1 MSESPAPFISAPGK
15 AFLIGEYGALHGFS
29 ALVTAIDVRAHAG
42 HAKSPIRDESAVV
55 RCVRDAVAE
64 HLGLESRA
72 ALGPAPVVD
81 TRRFSL
87 GLRKLGLGSSAAVAA
102 CVAAYHL
109 QRAKPELSL
118 TGLRETALSIA
129 FHGHRAAQGGRGSG
143 ADVVSSTLGGTIRFA
158 SIDAVT
164 PVRHPKWLHIGFVD
178 AGKPASTTSFVKA
191 VEARRL
197 EDRATIDRVIAH
209 FGHCSDQFQAAFRPL
224 AGDETAAGQYTA
236 IDEAVSAH
244 NSGLR
249 RLQKLIDRPIM
260 TDSIERIIAFAARF
274 GLAAKP
280 SGAGGGDLVVVF
292 SPDRAS
298 LDQFAVELFRERRI
312 PLLQNL
318 AVAAPGL
325 RVERRP
331 PLSSRLSGFFKL
343 DIAARRAAVSRVTAL
358 DAESFTSIDTG
369 ALGLESADNLIENVV
384 GTHEL
389 PFAIATNFVINGR
402 DFLVPMVVEEASVVA
417 AASNAAKMI
426 RAGGGFIA
434 HADPPWMIAQIQLAR
449 RGDEG
454 FPAREAAERIERERD
469 ALLDRA
475 DRAHPRLV
483 ARGGG
488 SRGLEVRVLADDMLV
503 VHAIVDCRD
512 AMGANLINTIAEEL
526 APHIESITGWTAGLR
541 ILSNLADRRCS
552 HVIARVPPKAL
563 RSNLCSDSWSPED
576 VVDRVVAA
584 SRFAELDPYRA
595 ATHNKG
601 IMNGVDAVIL
611 ATGNDWRAIEAAAH
625 AYAARSGRYAP
636 LAVWRKADDGWLEG
650 RMSMPTAVGMVG
662 GATKVHPAARLA
674 LDLLD
679 CRSAAELGE
688 VIVAAGL
695 ASNLA
700 ALRALATEGI
710 QRGHMSLHARS
721 IAMGAGAT
729 GDELETLTAQLI
741 SSGEIKHD
749 RAVALLRALRAGS
762 GAINTPE

>member
-1 MSESPAPFISAPGK
+1 MNAPATFISAPGK
-15 AFLIGEYGALHGFS
+15 AFLIGEYGALHGFP

-42 HAKSPIRDESAVV
+42 PAKTPAREQTAVV
-55 RCVRDAVAE
+55 RCVREAVAE
-64 HLGLESRA
+64 HLGLA
-72 ALGPAPVVD
+72 DPNALGPAPVVD

-109 QRAKPELSL
+109 RQAKPELSL
-118 TGLRETALSIA
+118 ADLRETALKIA
-129 FHGHRAAQGGRGSG
+129 YDGHRAAQGGRGSG
-143 ADVVSSTLGGTIRFA
+143 ADVVTSTLGGTVRFA
-158 SIDAVT
+158 KIDDIT
-164 PVRHPKWLHIGFVD
+164 PVQHPAWLHVGFVD

-191 VEARRL
+191 VEARRR
-197 EDRATIDRVIAH
+197 EDPATIDRAIAH
-209 FGHCSDQFQAAFRPL
+209 FGHCSEQFQSAFRPL
-224 AGDETAAGQYTA
+224 TGDETAAGLFSA
-236 IDEAVSAH
+236 IDEAVAAH

-249 RLQKLIDRPIM
+249 RLQALIDRPIM
-260 TDSIERIIAFAARF
+260 TDSIARIIDFAARF

-292 SPDRAS
+292 SPDRAA
-298 LDQFAVELFRERRI
+298 LDRFAVALLREHKI

-318 AVAAPGL
+318 TVAAPGL
-325 RVERRP
+325 RVEPRP

-343 DIAARRAAVSRVTAL
+343 DIAERRAAVSRVTEI
-358 DAESFTSIDTG
+358 DAEAFTAIDTG
-369 ALGLESADNLIENVV
+369 ALGLENADNLIENVV

-454 FPAREAAERIERERD
+454 YPAHEAAERINRERD
-469 ALLDRA
+469 ALLALA

-488 SRGLEVRVLADDMLV
+488 SRELEVRVLADDMLV

-512 AMGANLINTIAEEL
+512 AMGANLINTVAEAL
-526 APHIESITGWTAGLR
+526 AQPIESITGWTAGLR

-552 HVIARVPPKAL
+552 HVSARVPPEAL
-563 RSNLCSDSWSPED
+563 RSNLCSDSWSAED

-611 ATGNDWRAIEAAAH
+611 ATGNDWRAVEAAAH

-636 LAVWRKADDGWLEG
+636 LAVWRKGEDGWLEG

-674 LDLLD
+674 LELLD
-679 CRSAAELGE
+679 CRSSAELGE

-729 GDELETLTAQLI
+729 GEELETLTAQLI

-749 RAVALLRALRAGS
+749 RAVALLRALRARDGS
-762 GAINTPE
+762 PTATK